1 MVTGNSIRI
10 RWRLKGE
17 KTKARER
24 ERKRRKKKKKKE
36 PHTGGE
42 KTGGGEK
49 KRMEAPPGEPRS
61 HPRSKLSDNL

>member
-24 ERKRRKKKKKKE
+24 ETKKE
-36 PHTGGE
+36 KKEEEEGTAYWRGEDGGR
-42 KTGGGEK
+42 GE

>member
-1 MVTGNSIRI
+1 MATGNSIRI

-17 KTKARER
+17 KTEKER
-24 ERKRRKKKKKKE
+24 ERKRRKKEKKE

-42 KTGGGEK
+42 RMRGGE